1 MLSFDRLCF
10 SWAPD
15 NPCLH
20 DITLQITSGEQV
32 AIVGD
37 NGAGKSTLLRLA
49 AGLLAP
55 TSGTVSW
62 QQQGLCEQR
71 ALARASQIGFLF
83 QESERQ
89 LFHSRVDDEIA
100 FGLRLQKLPREEIR
114 QRVAAALAQC
124 ELTQWAASHPLDLDA
139 GQRRMVAVAC
149 LHAMQP
155 ALLLLDEPSRDF
167 DPRWLASER
176 AKGTTIVAISHDAEF
191 VRRNF
196 TTLIELKAGRLVAHG
211 PAAERLSALN
221 GYNQHEKSSALLLAA
236 LAQAEHP
243 R

>member
-20 DITLQITSGEQV
+20 NITLQIASGEQV

-55 TSGTVSW
+55 TSGTVNW
-62 QQQGLCEQR
+62 QQQALCEQR

-100 FGLRLQKLPREEIR
+100 FGLRLQKRPGEEIR
-114 QRVAAALAQC
+114 ARVAAALTQC
-124 ELTQWAASHPLDLDA
+124 ELTAWAASHPLDLDA
-139 GQRRMVAVAC
+139 GQRRMVAAIT
-149 LHAMQP
+149 ASA
-155 ALLLLDEPSRDF
+155 AL
-167 DPRWLASER
+167 
-176 AKGTTIVAISHDAEF
+176 TILYAD
-191 VRRNF
+191 
-196 TTLIELKAGRLVAHG
+196 
-211 PAAERLSALN
+211 ALN
-221 GYNQHEKSSALLLAA
+221 GATTPTKMIPHIMA
-236 LAQAEHP
+236 

>member
-10 SWAPD
+10 SWAPV

-20 DITLQITSGEQV
+20 NITLQIASGEQV
-32 AIVGD
+32 AMVGD

-100 FGLRLQKLPREEIR
+100 FGLRLQKQPGKRSGTGGGGTGAVRADSVGSIPPAGSR
-114 QRVAAALAQC
+114 CWPTSDGGGGVPSCHAARIAAA
-124 ELTQWAASHPLDLDA
+124 
-139 GQRRMVAVAC
+139 R
-149 LHAMQP
+149 
-155 ALLLLDEPSRDF
+155 
-167 DPRWLASER
+167 
-176 AKGTTIVAISHDAEF
+176 
-191 VRRNF
+191 
-196 TTLIELKAGRLVAHG
+196 
-211 PAAERLSALN
+211 
-221 GYNQHEKSSALLLAA
+221 
-236 LAQAEHP
+236 
-243 R
+243 

>member
-1 MLSFDRLCF
+1 MLSFDHLCF

-20 DITLQITSGEQV
+20 DITLQIASGEQV

-62 QQQGLCEQR
+62 QQKALCKQR

-89 LFHSRVDDEIA
+89 LFHSRVEDEIA

-114 QRVAAALAQC
+114 LRVATALEQC

-155 ALLLLDEPSRDF
+155 A
-167 DPRWLASER
+167 
-176 AKGTTIVAISHDAEF
+176 
-191 VRRNF
+191 
-196 TTLIELKAGRLVAHG
+196 
-211 PAAERLSALN
+211 
-221 GYNQHEKSSALLLAA
+221 
-236 LAQAEHP
+236 
-243 R
+243 